1 MAEGLSAGAAQPEED
16 EEFELRTW
24 SIADAWGLS
33 RSGPLTRRED
43 AGGPGLGAH
52 PKRMI
57 LAAENVVDL
66 QFFLLDAARQYG
78 RTRGLEVVTGDLLA
92 SAAALDYALLLSSQA
107 ADEPIEDASPMGL
120 TLRETMT
127 RARPTSPSNF
137 VEAILRASDSVFDD
151 FVERHI
157 RVGGLFDVIK
167 GVARPGGR
175 GRRRPSPFAA

>member
-1 MAEGLSAGAAQPEED
+1 
-16 EEFELRTW
+16 
-24 SIADAWGLS
+24 
-33 RSGPLTRRED
+33 
-43 AGGPGLGAH
+43 
-52 PKRMI
+52 MI

-78 RTRGLEVVTGDLLA
+78 RTRGLELVTGDLLA

-127 RARPTSPSNF
+127 RAANVAFDF
-137 VEAILRASDSVFDD
+137 VEAILLASDDVFDD

-167 GVARPGGR
+167 DLRDRGVAADDGLAFRSLTIANDILE
-175 GRRRPSPFAA
+175 RRRH